1 MSFTQLPMSPFFLRV
16 VSSVRYKNGRKR
28 VKFVG
33 TELKTLPYSP
43 HPENAEHPAL
53 ALLTVIPY

>member
-1 MSFTQLPMSPFFLRV
+1 MSPFFLRV
-16 VSSVRYKNGRKR
+16 VTSVHDKNNGKR
-28 VKFVG
+28 AKVVG

-43 HPENAEHPAL
+43 HPENTEHPAL